1 MARVAQEGKLS
12 YKARGRAERLAA
24 SASAHRVFLGTPYV
38 AGATGGETVT
48 DWNSFMPWKQQGGGG
63 GGPWGGGGGNGG
75 GQGPWGGRSQGGGG
89 GPSGGPPDFEDLI
102 RKGQDRFRSA
112 MPGGFGGGKGII
124 AIVVLIV
131 FAWLLS
137 GLYRVQPGERGIEL
151 MFGEYINTTQPGL
164 NFWFPWPIGSVQ
176 RPNVEKTNQINVGF
190 RSLGTVGRTDN
201 IRDVEEESLMLT
213 GDQNIIDID
222 FVVQW
227 RISNARDFLFNIRD
241 PESTIKLA
249 AESSIREI
257 VGQTPLEEALATK
270 RTEVET
276 RTRDVLQR
284 IMDSY
289 KAGVFIADVK
299 MQKVDP
305 PQKVID
311 AFNDVQRARQD
322 KERQQNEAEA
332 YRNDIV
338 PKAKGEASRQLE
350 QAAAYRE
357 QLIKEADGE
366 AKRFISVY
374 DAYKT
379 GKDVTLR
386 RLYLERM
393 QEVLRNSE
401 KVIIDKG
408 QGGAGVVPYLPLPEL
423 KKKTE
428 GARQQ

>member
-1 MARVAQEGKLS
+1 
-12 YKARGRAERLAA
+12 
-24 SASAHRVFLGTPYV
+24 
-38 AGATGGETVT
+38 
-48 DWNSFMPWKQQGGGG
+48 MPWKQQGGG

-75 GQGPWGGRSQGGGG
+75 GQGPWGGKSSGGGG
-89 GPSGGPPDFEDLI
+89 GGAGGPPDLEELI
-102 RKGQDRFRSA
+102 RKGQDRFKNL
-112 MPGGFGGGKGII
+112 MPGGVGGVKGMFL
-124 AIVVLIV
+124 ALLVVV
-131 FAWLLS
+131 FVWLLS
-137 GLYRVQPGERGIEL
+137 GLYRVQPGENGIEL
-151 MFGEYINTTQPGL
+151 LFGEYMNTTEAGL
-164 NFWFPWPIGSVQ
+164 NFWAPWPVGSVL

-190 RSLGTVGRTDN
+190 RSLGRGRGDGS
-201 IRDVEEESLMLT
+201 RDVPEESLMLT

-227 RISNARDFLFNIRD
+227 RIKNAKDFLFNIRD
-241 PESTIKLA
+241 PESTVKLA

-257 VGQTPLEEALATK
+257 VGQTRLEEVLATK

-284 IMDSY
+284 IMDDY
-289 KAGVFIADVK
+289 KAGVFIAEVK

-357 QLIKEADGE
+357 RLIKEADGE

-374 DAYKT
+374 EAYLT
-379 GKDVTLR
+379 GKDVTVR

-393 QEVLRNSE
+393 QDVLQKSE

-408 QGGAGVVPYLPLPEL
+408 QGGAGVVPYLPLPEI
-423 KKKTE
+423 KKRSQ
-428 GARQQ
+428 GAQ